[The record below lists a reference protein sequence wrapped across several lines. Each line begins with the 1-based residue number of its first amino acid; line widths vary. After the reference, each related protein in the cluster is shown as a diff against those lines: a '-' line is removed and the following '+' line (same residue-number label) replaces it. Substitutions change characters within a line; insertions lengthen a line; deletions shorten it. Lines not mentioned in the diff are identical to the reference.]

1 MAEQKKPD
9 YLDFDWTNLIKDRH
23 AKWDKMW
30 AELEAEG
37 ITRTYLWRSEE
48 EVPGWISREENPEA
62 TQPIPSLA
70 IWPVQPGKRG
80 IVIVCAGGGFM
91 FKSSNEAKPIA
102 EFFHKAG
109 LNAAI
114 LDYRYRPYGLKDC
127 QADAHR
133 AIRFIKAFGEEM
145 GIDPEHVA
153 IGGFSA
159 GGMVTS
165 LAITGFDYGNP
176 DAECPIERK
185 SSRPDAAFQMYGSF
199 RAMPSGRPGEAAPAR
214 NGLGFSYEAQ
224 NASAKNDFIMNLP
237 LDAPPMFMAQTDA
250 DDPHNVLLFG
260 MAYADRGIPFEAH
273 TFSGGPHGGALYDG
287 SDEDTPNFPH
297 TAHWIELAAEWF
309 KLRGF

>member
-9 YLDFDWTNLIKDRH
+9 YLDFDWTALIKDRH
-23 AKWDKMW
+23 AKWETMW
-30 AELEAEG
+30 KELEAEG
-37 ITRTYLWRSEE
+37 IVRTYLWRNEG
-48 EVPGWISREENPEA
+48 EVPGWQPEA
-62 TQPIPSLA
+62 GQPIPSLA
-70 IWPVQPGKRG
+70 IWPVQKEKRG

-91 FKSSNEAKPIA
+91 FKSANEARPIA
-102 EFFHKAG
+102 EYFHKAG

-114 LDYRYRPYGLKDC
+114 LDYRFRPYTAEDVRE
-127 QADAHR
+127 DAKR
-133 AIRFIKAFGEEM
+133 AIRYIKTFGEEM

-176 DAECPIERK
+176 DAECPIERR

-199 RAMPSGRPGEAAPAR
+199 RAMPTGLPGQEGPAR
-214 NGLGFSYEAQ
+214 SGLGFSYEKQ
-224 NASAKNDFIMNLP
+224 NESAKADFIMNLP

-250 DDPHNVLLFG
+250 DDPHNVLLMG

-273 TFSGGPHGGALYDG
+273 TFSGGPHGGGLYDG

-297 TAHWIELAAEWF
+297 TSHWIRLAAEWF
-309 KLRGF
+309 ALRGF